1 MSSNIDRVKQ
11 AGVVGAGGA
20 GFPTHVKLGASAEI
34 IIANGAECE
43 PLLRVDQQV
52 MEYDT
57 KLVVDGVRLA
67 MEMTGANKGVIC
79 LKAKYKNAIARLEE
93 VLENEEADISLLKL
107 DNYYPSGDEQ
117 ALVFEATGKVVPTG
131 GIPIAAGAIVLNV
144 STLTNIAEAVEEI
157 PVTQKYVTITGAV
170 ENPTTVKVPVGTK
183 VSELVRYAG
192 GPTRED
198 GYEIILGG
206 PAMGAVCEDWDTPV
220 TKTLGGIIVLPA
232 EHNLIYKKTAPLDY
246 QIKLSRS
253 VCCQCNQCTMLC
265 PRRTL
270 GLETAPHMAMRA
282 LAYGSGAGLSPES
295 IVSCC
300 ECGICTYFA
309 CTMGLMP
316 SRVMGSMRGEILSKR
331 VPFEKTESI
340 GASKDRPYKNLPVN
354 RLINRLGLK
363 RYDVAAPMEQ
373 EPLSIDQVVIP
384 LRQHIGA
391 PSEPCVSEGQRVTTG
406 DLIAKIPDEALGA
419 NIHASIS
426 GTVHSI
432 KDGYIEIRGNGE
444 GR

>member
-1 MSSNIDRVKQ
+1 MTNIEKVKQ

-20 GFPTHVKLGASAEI
+20 GFPTHVKLGATAEV

-52 MEYDT
+52 MEYDA
-57 KLVVDGVRLA
+57 KLVVDGMRLA
-67 MEMTGANKGVIC
+67 MEMTGASKGVIC
-79 LKAKYKNAIARLEE
+79 LKAKYKDAVASLEK

-131 GIPIAAGAIVLNV
+131 GIPIAAGAVVLNV
-144 STLTNIAEAVEEI
+144 STLTNIAEAVEDI

-170 ENPTTVKVPVGTK
+170 ENPVTVKVPIGTK
-183 VSELVRYAG
+183 VSELVKYAG
-192 GPTRED
+192 GPAREE
-198 GYEIILGG
+198 GFEIVLGG

-232 EHNLIYKKTAPLDY
+232 EHNLIYKKTAPLER

-282 LAYGSGAGLSPES
+282 LAYGNGNGLSPEA

-309 CTMGLMP
+309 CSMGLMP
-316 SRVMGSMRGEILSKR
+316 SRVMGSMRAEILSQK
-331 VPFEKTESI
+331 VPFNKTESI
-340 GASKDRPYKNLPVN
+340 GASKDRPYKNLPVT
-354 RLINRLGLK
+354 RLISRLGLK

-373 EPLSIDQVVIP
+373 ELLPIDQVIIP

-391 PSEPCVSEGQRVTTG
+391 PGEPCVNEGQSVSAG
-406 DLIAKIPDEALGA
+406 DLIANIPEGALGA

-426 GTVHSI
+426 GTIHSI

-444 GR
+444 RR

>member
-1 MSSNIDRVKQ
+1 MTNIDLVKN

-20 GFPTHVKLGASAEI
+20 GFPTHVKLGSSAEV

-52 MEYDT
+52 MEYEA
-57 KLVVDGVRLA
+57 KLVVEGMRLS
-67 MEMTGANKGVIC
+67 MEMTGASRGVIC
-79 LKAKYKNAIARLEE
+79 LKAKYKDAVAALQE
-93 VLENEEADISLLKL
+93 VLNDESADISLLQL

-117 ALVFEATGKVVPTG
+117 ALVYEATGKVVPTG
-131 GIPIAAGAIVLNV
+131 GIPIAAGAVVLNV
-144 STLTNIAEAVEEI
+144 STLMNIAEAVNEI

-170 ENPTTVKVPVGTK
+170 ERPVTVKVPIGTK
-183 VSELVRYAG
+183 VSELVKYAG
-192 GPTRED
+192 GPAREE
-198 GYEIILGG
+198 GFEIILGG
-206 PAMGAVCEDWDTPV
+206 PAMGSVCQDWDTPV

-232 EHNLIYKKTAPLDY
+232 DHNLIFKKTAPLEY

-282 LAYGSGAGLSPES
+282 LAYGSGKGLAPEAV
-295 IVSCC
+295 VSCC

-309 CTMGLMP
+309 CSMGLMP
-316 SRVMGSMRGEILSKR
+316 SRVMGSMRGEILSQK
-331 VPFEKTESI
+331 VPFEKTEST
-340 GASKDRPYKNLPVN
+340 GVSKDRPFKNLPVG
-354 RLINRLGLK
+354 RLISRLGLK
-363 RYDVAAPMEQ
+363 KYDVPAPMEK
-373 EPLSIDQVVIP
+373 ELLSTDNVTIP

-391 PSEPCVSEGQRVTTG
+391 PGEPCVSEGQAVSEG
-406 DLIAKIPDEALGA
+406 DVIAKIPDGALGA

-426 GTVHSI
+426 GTVQSI
-432 KDGYIEIRGNGE
+432 SDGYIEISGNG
-444 GR
+444 GKH